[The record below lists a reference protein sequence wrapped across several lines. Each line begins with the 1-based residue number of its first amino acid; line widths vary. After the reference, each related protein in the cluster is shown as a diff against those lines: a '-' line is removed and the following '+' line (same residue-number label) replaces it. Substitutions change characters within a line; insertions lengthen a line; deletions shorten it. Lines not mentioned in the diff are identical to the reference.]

1 MNDKIAKELD
11 AAFRLISSIFV
22 KENDVDTMAVAKQH
36 LRNAYAMLTAPE
48 VKNEEGV
55 KEESTNGG

>member
-11 AAFRLISSIFV
+11 TAFRLISTIFV
-22 KENDVDTMAVAKQH
+22 RENDVDTMAVAKQH

-48 VKNEEGV
+48 ANDDA
-55 KEESTNGG
+55 KEASANGN